1 MWTAEKWD
9 RVGRERAKKKK
20 KEKGKTGKKEINI
33 MIKAVFEKRT

>member
-20 KEKGKTGKKEINI
+20 KGKRKNGEKGNKYND
-33 MIKAVFEKRT
+33 